1 MPSPSASST
10 RIHVVTKPMHAK
22 SKEEMEENESSL
34 HRVLL
39 LLLHMYHVSPQ
50 KFRDLCQPLQQHQR
64 LFMTSMEQMPTKATT
79 AMRWSKTPRPTATSP
94 WMSRWA

>member
-10 RIHVVTKPMHAK
+10 RIHVMTKPMHAK
-22 SKEEMEENESSL
+22 SKEEMEENGFSL
-34 HRVLL
+34 HRVL

-64 LFMTSMEQMPTKATT
+64 LVMTSMEQMSTKAAT
-79 AMRWSKTPRPTATSP
+79 AMRWTKTSRPTAMSP

>member
-1 MPSPSASST
+1 
-10 RIHVVTKPMHAK
+10 MHAK
-22 SKEEMEENESSL
+22 SKEEMEENEFSL

-64 LFMTSMEQMPTKATT
+64 LFMTSMEQMSTT
-79 AMRWSKTPRPTATSP
+79 AMRWTKTLRSTATSP
-94 WMSRWA
+94 WTSRWA